1 MNISEVKSLV
11 EGASYE
17 EKLVVLETIC
27 KRAGDCL
34 ENGYLGSSV
43 ENISYD
49 DFGYVEFQSE
59 NLTKDATTHSC
70 GTVLD
75 ESVIIMQTQELKD
88 NKLYQLYSWNL
99 EGTSY
104 TYFAFDS
111 KAALE
116 KAYEAIK
123 KANKGFLAKNL
134 DNDLKELGIAY
145 RDIMNVKVAV
155 KVQQVQTQEEEVVQT
170 THNELLTSF

>member
-11 EGASYE
+11 AGASYE
-17 EKLVVLETIC
+17 EKLAVLETIC
-27 KRAGDCL
+27 KRTGDCL

-43 ENISYD
+43 TNISYD
-49 DFGYVEFQSE
+49 EFEHVEFESE
-59 NLTKDATTHSC
+59 NLTNNTTTQSC

-75 ESVIIMQTQELKD
+75 ESVVIMQTQELKD

-116 KAYEAIK
+116 KAYTAIK

-134 DNDLKELGIAY
+134 DNDLQELGIAY

-155 KVQQVQTQEEEVVQT
+155 KVQQVQTHEEEVVQT
-170 THNELLTSF
+170 TCNELLTSF